1 MLKIEELDEIKEE
14 LVDRFGRLSP
24 NVERLIL
31 AATLRF
37 YASVALFERIIVQL
51 NKVTIILPKGDK
63 EQFYKE
69 KFTSLLSFINK
80 NYSKEIKF
88 VQTNDNLKL
97 EMNNKFN
104 SPESVMDFLIKFC
117 KEVTEVLSKS

>member
-14 LVDRFGRLSP
+14 LIDRFGRLSP

-31 AATLRF
+31 AAILRF
-37 YASVALFERIIVQL
+37 YASVALFERIIVQI
-51 NKVTIILPKGDK
+51 NKVILILPKGDN
-63 EQFYKE
+63 EQFYKD
-69 KFTSLLSFINK
+69 KFTLLLAFISK

-104 SPESVMDFLIKFC
+104 SPESAMDFLIKFC
-117 KEVTEVLSKS
+117 KEVITVISKN